1 MVTLARKPRSV
12 PTWYVA
18 ALGGGIGASLAAAA
32 LLPWLVVP
40 AIVAIVVLLAGLF
53 AAVERS
59 KRIIAARRA
68 ERERA
73 SAGGR
78 RVAQLLESSRAL
90 IAQSSEIGVFE
101 QLRKHALRLMRH
113 DGFTLALFDDERRFA
128 GRFSD
133 AGLIDGLNAAARE
146 AELQVLEYSIMLLD
160 DGIERRAFDVPSGS
174 TGMALD
180 GVREVL
186 VPLYSRATVVG
197 VLALRREKGGFSQD
211 ELDILAALGQ
221 QGGYAIG
228 QARLFAQIV
237 TAKREWQ
244 GVFESIHEGVALID
258 ADGRIRRLNSAMAGF
273 ANLSVGSALGADH
286 HRLVELDLHEGGQCA
301 VCATIQS
308 GVRAER
314 VVPISGQRVIRLSFS
329 PYPNGGAVLVAQD
342 ATAETNVR
350 AAEQRLFESE
360 KFAAIGRLAAG
371 VSHEVNNPLM
381 GISGLAYLILEDKTL
396 NFDGETREM
405 LEMILRESKRAAQI
419 TKDLLSFVRADE
431 GTRELVSLNE
441 LVEEVIRIRGVAHES
456 RGLTTVMDLA
466 PSLPSLDAVRG
477 QIVQVLVNLVTNA
490 EDAVEGRAKREIR
503 ISTALVGARCVVC
516 VEDTGPGISDEHRS
530 QLFEPFFTTKAPGK
544 GTGLGLPLAFTI
556 LERHGG
562 TVRAENVPG
571 AGARF
576 TIELPAAVPA
586 SAAA

>member
-1 MVTLARKPRSV
+1 MAVERKSRSV

-18 ALGGGIGASLAAAA
+18 GLGGGIGASLAAAA

-73 SAGGR
+73 TAGGR

-101 QLRKHALRLMRH
+101 QLRKHTMRLVRH
-113 DGFTLALFDDERRFA
+113 DAFTLALFDDHRQFA

-133 AGLIDGLNAAARE
+133 AGLIDGLNAEPRDS
-146 AELQVLEYSIMLLD
+146 ELQVVEYSIMLLD
-160 DGIERRAFDVPSGS
+160 DGGERRAFDVASGT
-174 TGMALD
+174 TGMAID
-180 GVREVL
+180 RAREVL

-197 VLALRREKGGFSQD
+197 VLGLRRENGGFSSE
-211 ELDILAALGQ
+211 ELDLLAALAQ

-258 ADGRIRRLNSAMAGF
+258 ADGRIRRLNGAMAQF
-273 ANLSVGSALGADH
+273 ANLSIGSALGADH
-286 HRLVELDLHEGGQCA
+286 HRLGALDLQSEATCA
-301 VCATIQS
+301 VCATIES

-314 VVPISGQRVIRLSFS
+314 VIQTRDDRVLKLSFS
-329 PYPNGGAVLVAQD
+329 PYPNGGAVVVAQD
-342 ATAETNVR
+342 VTAETKMRV
-350 AAEQRLFESE
+350 AEQRLFASE

-381 GISGLAYLILEDKTL
+381 GISGLAYLLLEDRNL
-396 NFDGETREM
+396 DFDAETREM

-441 LVEEVIRIRGVAHES
+441 LVEEVVRIRGVAHEGAGIS
-456 RGLTTVMDLA
+456 TVLDLA
-466 PSLPSLDAVRG
+466 PSLPPLDAVRG
-477 QIVQVLVNLVTNA
+477 QLVQVLVNLVTNA
-490 EDAVEGRAKREIR
+490 EDAVEGREKREIR
-503 ISTALVGARCVVC
+503 ISTSLVGGRFVVR
-516 VEDTGPGISDEHRS
+516 VDDTGPGIADEHRS
-530 QLFEPFFTTKAPGK
+530 KLFEPFFTTKAPGK

-556 LERHGG
+556 VERHGG
-562 TVRAENVPG
+562 VLRAEDVAG

-576 TIELPAAVPA
+576 TIELPAAVP
-586 SAAA
+586 SAVAA